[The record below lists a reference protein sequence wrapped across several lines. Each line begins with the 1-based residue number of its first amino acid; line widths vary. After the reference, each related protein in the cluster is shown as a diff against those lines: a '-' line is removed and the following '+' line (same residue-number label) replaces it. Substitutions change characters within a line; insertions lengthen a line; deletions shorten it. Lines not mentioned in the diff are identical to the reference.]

1 LYLLNAY
8 YLSSTLGL
16 GCLIIFSFDVAVFA
30 QNPSVMLDIAAIKKG
45 ILITPVS
52 LTTTND
58 ISTISSPAT

>member
-1 LYLLNAY
+1 
-8 YLSSTLGL
+8 LGL
-16 GCLIIFSFDVAVFA
+16 GFLIIFSFDVAVFA

-58 ISTISSPAT
+58 ISNISSPAT